1 MRIQEMLA
9 LSNLTGYIK
18 RLNVHSAL
26 AFAGMAGPVV
36 LIITDIM
43 ASSANPGYNP
53 VRDSI
58 SSLALYKLGWV
69 QTIGFLAIGLLI
81 EIFTAGLLYNIRTRR
96 GFHFSIACLVIMGF
110 GLLLLGA
117 FRTDPVGVSDTTEG
131 IIHNVTALVVFW
143 LFPITCLLMAP
154 SVRND
159 PYWKNLY
166 KYTIIAGFL
175 GFILVIMVIVLE
187 DSDSWFGLAERLL
200 VANMIIWVEVMA
212 FKLLYLS
219 LTRDNS

>member
-1 MRIQEMLA
+1 MRII
-9 LSNLTGYIK
+9 SNLSSYIR

-43 ASSANPGYNP
+43 ASSANPGYSP

-69 QTIGFLAIGLLI
+69 QTIGFLAIGLLV

-96 GFHFSIACLVIMGF
+96 GFRFSIACLVVMGF

-117 FRTDPVGVSDTTEG
+117 FRTDPVGVPDTIEG

-143 LFPITCLLMAP
+143 LFPIACLLIAP
-154 SVRND
+154 SIKYD
-159 PYWKNLY
+159 PYWKNVY
-166 KYTIIAGFL
+166 RYTIIAGFL

-200 VANMIIWVEVMA
+200 VANTIIWVEVMA